1 MQENP
6 MSKRSSNQE
15 TETIQCLYI
24 NRTEKMAIL
33 KIDFMGQWLERV
45 VEAGKEFLFK
55 APEGAY
61 LEICTYEMATMRLED
76 RVSCREL
83 AIQGAIFPD

>member
-1 MQENP
+1 
-6 MSKRSSNQE
+6 MSRATFAQG
-15 TETIQCLYI
+15 TINCLYI

-45 VEAGKEFLFK
+45 VEAGKYFLFK

-61 LEICTYEMATMRLED
+61 LEICTYEMATMVLED
-76 RVSCREL
+76 RVPCREL
-83 AIQGAIFPD
+83 AVQGGIFFD

>member
-1 MQENP
+1 
-6 MSKRSSNQE
+6 
-15 TETIQCLYI
+15 
-24 NRTEKMAIL
+24 MAIL

>member
-1 MQENP
+1 MEGNG
-6 MSKRSSNQE
+6 MSRATFAQE
-15 TETIQCLYI
+15 TINCLYR

-45 VEAGKEFLFK
+45 VEAGKDFPFK

-61 LEICTYEMATMRLED
+61 LDICTYEMATMILQD
-76 RVSCREL
+76 RVPCREL
-83 AIQGAIFPD
+83 AVQGGIFFD

>member
-1 MQENP
+1 MEGNG
-6 MSKRSSNQE
+6 MSRATFAQE
-15 TETIQCLYI
+15 TINCLYI

-45 VEAGKEFLFK
+45 VEAGKDFPFE
-55 APEGAY
+55 ASSGAY
-61 LEICTYEMATMRLED
+61 LDICSYEMATMILQD

-83 AIQGAIFPD
+83 AIEGAISS

>member
-1 MQENP
+1 

-61 LEICTYEMATMRLED
+61 LEI
-76 RVSCREL
+76 
-83 AIQGAIFPD
+83 